1 MDYLKENWQIVI
13 EWFWRLM
20 ISVILAAIVAHS
32 TKTYNVVDVTSHMVD
47 NSTNTIETKLDQIY
61 AKVSEQSKSEPQV
74 QQSCPE
80 PKDSFYQHA
89 EDIKN
94 FVEVLD
100 PVFLQ
105 HPTMIQIVEL
115 LSLSEGKVDP
125 NVFKGIIPVP

>member
-1 MDYLKENWQIVI
+1 MNYLKNNWESLVVPMWRLGVIAILSMMLISITATYDLVDGISHTANNTTVI
-13 EWFWRLM
+13 E
-20 ISVILAAIVAHS
+20 H
-32 TKTYNVVDVTSHMVD
+32 
-47 NSTNTIETKLDQIY
+47 KLDQIY
-61 AKVSEQSKSEPQV
+61 TKVSEQPKPEPQA

-125 NVFKGIIPVP
+125 NVFKSIIPVP